1 MNRFRLLLLSILCVA
16 SATSGLQA
24 QKNPYEKIA
33 VTGAKA
39 RTLATAAN
47 RAVRSSTPTAAERRA
62 IRDYVLKCGI
72 APIGAPSTFAS
83 DGRTLAKFR
92 KVVVD
97 MLRLSGAQSPAAHA
111 EIVALCE
118 KYLIV
123 GDKRNGIPGIATSN
137 SLPPASRLNAMLLVA
152 DLNTTEG
159 KRTAPK
165 PSAKAGAFMTTVVGS
180 KKYPQYLRI
189 AALNGLR
196 RHAACGAIKSS
207 KTLQAVA
214 GILKEQPASDMQPE
228 ALIWQRRLAIETLGL
243 MKAPVVA
250 KYVAPI
256 LLDKDAPLELRCAAA
271 EALGRLK
278 FQAGS
283 KTVANAIAPV
293 GAVAVAA
300 CLKEVERMD
309 AEIKLRLVDGAAPA
323 PVNIGAEGKEA
334 PIDPIVDVARRV
346 LLNQLNCVAT
356 GIEGL
361 SAAATGQHK
370 NLAGAVAGHLKE
382 LQKLLTDDARTMPPE
397 ELQGQIA
404 TTASK
409 LKRIVVTN

>member
-1 MNRFRLLLLSILCVA
+1 MNRFRLVLLSILCVA
-16 SATSGLQA
+16 SGTTGLHA
-24 QKNPYEKIA
+24 QKNPYEAIA
-33 VTGAKA
+33 VTGAKS
-39 RTLATAAN
+39 RSLATAAN
-47 RAVRSSTPTAAERRA
+47 RAVRSSTPSTAERRA

-72 APIGAPSTFAS
+72 APIGAPSKFAS
-83 DGRTLAKFR
+83 DGRQLAKFR

-97 MLRLSGAQSPAAHA
+97 MLRLSGTQSPTAHA

-118 KYLIV
+118 KYLIS
-123 GDKRNGIPGIATSN
+123 GDRTKGIPGIATSG
-137 SLPPASRLNAMLLVA
+137 SFPPASRLNAMLLIA

-159 KRTAPK
+159 RRTKPK
-165 PSAKAGAFMTTVVGS
+165 PSAKAAAFMTAVVGS

-196 RHAACGAIKSS
+196 RHAACDAIRSS
-207 KTLQAVA
+207 KTLQAVVI
-214 GILKEQPASDMQPE
+214 ILKEAPTSDLQPE

-243 MKAPVVA
+243 MKTPVVA
-250 KYVAPI
+250 KHVAPI
-256 LLDKDAPLELRCAAA
+256 LLDKDEPLELRCAAA

-278 FQAGS
+278 FPAGN

-309 AEIKLRLVDGAAPA
+309 AEMEARGADGGPSTPLRIGTEGEEA
-323 PVNIGAEGKEA
+323 PV
-334 PIDPIVDVARRV
+334 DPIVDVTRRI

-361 SAAATGQHK
+361 SAAATGQDK
-370 NLAGAVAGHLKE
+370 NLASAVAEHLKE

-409 LKRIVVTN
+409 LERIVDTK